1 MTTPFEL
8 GFDTLSEAD
17 LEPVLELLRGGDP
30 GIIAHKF
37 GIRKEKLIKMR
48 DDLLAQAEGEKI
60 AKADVPLA
68 NIGRNE
74 PCPCGSG
81 KKYKNCCLDM
91 HAKIKSSVKAAE
103 ARDPGNREKEQKKLI
118 DHIEEAFGMFAAG
131 NYADA
136 LRRASKLIRRYPNED
151 RLHDIMVS
159 SHLVTGECDTAIG
172 ICRHRLEVANVEK
185 AFFIEHGRYRD
196 TEGGKPALSYYYPPM
211 TWLQK
216 YWIALKTKDYQGLYP
231 ETENPEITELVK
243 ELQTADD
250 PNRFPAKYSQ
260 GHELRKKAV
269 QETLDKLKGIGPEVV
284 PYMLPLACRYS
295 WAGLFV
301 PEILFCCKTDLA
313 TRSLI
318 DISMFG
324 YAYASGAGLHY
335 LEKLGERTVP
345 CIEEAFLRNKTFD
358 PIKTGIVSV
367 LGNIR
372 GSAAYELLL
381 RLLEH
386 ESAHIVNWAGAALA
400 KFGSSDALPAMMAAN
415 ERIGGEQ
422 MIDAAIQKLMG
433 HGRI

>member
-1 MTTPFEL
+1 MPPPFKLE
-8 GFDTLSEAD
+8 FDTLSEAD
-17 LEPVLELLRGGDP
+17 FEPVLELLRGGDP
-30 GIIAHKF
+30 HIIAQKF
-37 GIRKEKLIKMR
+37 GITKEKLIKIQ

-60 AKADVPLA
+60 AKADVPWS

-81 KKYKNCCLDM
+81 KKYKSCCLDV
-91 HAKIKSSVKAAE
+91 HAKIKRSVKAAE
-103 ARDPGNREKEQKKLI
+103 AKDPGDREKEQEKLI
-118 DHIEEAFGMFAAG
+118 GHIEKAFGLFAAG
-131 NYADA
+131 KYTDA
-136 LRRASKLIRRYPNED
+136 IRRSSKLIRRYPNED
-151 RLHDIMVS
+151 RLHDIVAS
-159 SHLVTGECDTAIG
+159 SHLNTGECDKAIA
-172 ICRHRLEVANVEK
+172 ICRHRLEVANVQK
-185 AFFIEHGRYRD
+185 AYFIEHGRYPD
-196 TEGGKPALSYYYPPM
+196 TEVGKPALSYYYPPM

-231 ETENPEITELVK
+231 ETENPEITALVK

-250 PNRFPAKYSQ
+250 PNRFPAKHSK
-260 GHELRKKAV
+260 GHELRKNAL
-269 QETLDKLKGIGPEVV
+269 QETLDELKGIGPEII

-301 PEILFCCKTDLA
+301 PEILSCCHTDLA
-313 TRSLI
+313 MRSLI

-324 YAYASGAGLHY
+324 YAYASGASLHY
-335 LEKLGERTVP
+335 LEKLAQRAIA

-372 GSAAYELLL
+372 GPAAYELLL

-386 ESAHIVNWAGAALA
+386 ESAHIVNWAGAALG
-400 KFGSSDALPAMMAAN
+400 KFGSPEALPAMIAAN